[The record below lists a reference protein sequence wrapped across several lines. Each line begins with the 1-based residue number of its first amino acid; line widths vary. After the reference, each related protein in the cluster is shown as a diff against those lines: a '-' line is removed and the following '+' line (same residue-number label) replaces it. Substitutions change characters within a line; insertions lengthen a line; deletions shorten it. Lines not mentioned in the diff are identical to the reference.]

1 MLQSNKT
8 PAQEN
13 TTMTKPINWN
23 RRKYTQQQ
31 FEQAWQQ
38 AETLYE
44 VTQILGFKTV
54 SKNLYTTLRKTAVA
68 LQLEDKFDAYELAND
83 PQRLD
88 HRKLSAILEQEN
100 IKYSCKTCGIDTW
113 LDLPLTLHVDHID
126 GDYTNNTVENLRY
139 LCPNCHSQTKTFGR
153 GIPDYSKR
161 PLQPLN
167 RIYKKPHEA
176 VFAKNT
182 KYDKPVRTRIINE
195 CLITYK
201 CGICNICTYNN
212 THLNLQIDHID
223 GDRTN
228 NELTNLR
235 FLCPNCHSQTDT
247 YCGKNVD
254 SSSFVREQRKCS
266 SCLAPISRRSKSG
279 LCMSCLTKAHK
290 QTPKSTKNDVLKL
303 TPNTLGIRFYPPSK
317 RPEKEELIEKIIE
330 KNFVIVQVGLHYNV
344 SDNTVRKWCRF
355 YGIDPKKNKIRQ
367 SIFAHQAT
375 I

>member
-1 MLQSNKT
+1 MLKSNKT
-8 PAQEN
+8 QPQEN
-13 TTMTKPINWN
+13 TTMTKTINWN

-68 LQLEDKFDAYELAND
+68 SQLEDKFDAYELAND

-88 HRKLSAILEQEN
+88 HRKLSAILEREN
-100 IKYSCKTCGIDTW
+100 IEYSCKICGIDTW

-167 RIYKKPHEA
+167 RIYRKPHEA

-201 CGICNICTYNN
+201 CGICNICIYNN

-228 NELTNLR
+228 NELENLR

-247 YCGKNVD
+247 YCGKNTD
-254 SSSFVREQRKCS
+254 
-266 SCLAPISRRSKSG
+266 
-279 LCMSCLTKAHK
+279 
-290 QTPKSTKNDVLKL
+290 
-303 TPNTLGIRFYPPSK
+303 
-317 RPEKEELIEKIIE
+317 RPHIE
-330 KNFVIVQVGLHYNV
+330 KNKCIDCGKEVLGQKTTRCHECFSEYTRRNIPPISKVLEIFEETGFNFVKTGKYFQV
-344 SDNTVRKWCRF
+344 SDNAVRKWLVSA
-355 YGIDPKKNKIRQ
+355 GLPKGSKELK
-367 SIFAHQAT
+367 AHILEGEALTEQT